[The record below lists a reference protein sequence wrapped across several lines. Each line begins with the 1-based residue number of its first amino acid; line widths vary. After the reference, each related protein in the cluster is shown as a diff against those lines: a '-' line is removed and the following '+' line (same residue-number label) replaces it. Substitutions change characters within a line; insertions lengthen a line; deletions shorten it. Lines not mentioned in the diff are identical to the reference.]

1 VDQKQSKAMSTS
13 LDNSTLFQSA
23 SPSSR
28 LKLLMLF
35 EEKSRDT
42 IVLLFLEMG
51 LADWEPTNV
60 KK

>member
-1 VDQKQSKAMSTS
+1 MSTS
-13 LDNSTLFQSA
+13 LENSTLFQSA
-23 SPSSR
+23 RPSSR